1 MTQGL
6 AILLFAVFALL
17 SGALLRF
24 LLHGVLAP
32 RAWLPPW
39 AEEFAASVDYVAGI
53 EPQLILFLFLP
64 ALIFESAFALEVHLF
79 RRMLTQ
85 IALLAVPG
93 LIIATLLTALLVRLA
108 LPLEWSWPVALMFGA
123 LVSATDPVAVVSLLK
138 EQSSRKRLETQI
150 GRASCRERV

>member
-1 MTQGL
+1 MTDGL

-24 LLHGVLAP
+24 LLHGSRVPYSVALLLLGLLVGAVAEQ
-32 RAWLPPW
+32 AWLPAW
-39 AEEFAASVDYVAGI
+39 AQEFGHSVDYVAGI

-79 RRMLTQ
+79 RRMLPQ

-108 LPLEWSWPVALMFGA
+108 LPLEWSWPVALMF
-123 LVSATDPVAVVSLLK
+123 
-138 EQSSRKRLETQI
+138 
-150 GRASCRERV
+150 